1 MEVAFPLS
9 SVKFTEPGKAA
20 GAALRLL

>member
-9 SVKFTEPGKAA
+9 SVKFTEPGEAA
-20 GAALRLL
+20 GAALRLI

>member
-9 SVKFTEPGKAA
+9 SVKFTEPGEAA

>member
-9 SVKFTEPGKAA
+9 SVKFTEPPEAA